1 MIFIEIVKYFLQS
14 GNKWIKHKKR
24 KVMINTLLSNNHHV
38 AGSREAVVCRDK
50 PKLGLVEEPR
60 DIYKVTNLLL
70 CG

>member
-1 MIFIEIVKYFLQS
+1 
-14 GNKWIKHKKR
+14 
-24 KVMINTLLSNNHHV
+24 MINTLLSNNHHV

-50 PKLGLVEEPR
+50 PKFGLVEEPR